1 MNQTKASRH
10 AVAWNR
16 QVLGVRAV
24 EKAGL
29 EIFRASD
36 TTVLPQ
42 LWAATLKQVECV
54 IDFELNFHELH
65 NLSGSDLSDFM
76 VLGPGTHS
84 FRPIRPP
91 SNNVVCRHSLGFA
104 WKLCCTAI
112 GLAPG

>member
-16 QVLGVRAV
+16 QVLGVRTV
-24 EKAGL
+24 EKAAL

-42 LWAATLKQVECV
+42 LWAATQASGMRNF
-54 IDFELNFHELH
+54 FELNFHELH

-84 FRPIRPP
+84 FRLSDRLAIPWYTDIR
-91 SNNVVCRHSLGFA
+91 
-104 WKLCCTAI
+104 
-112 GLAPG
+112 